1 MMFGLHW
8 PELVIVLVL
17 AVVVFGPK
25 RLPEIGGSLG
35 KTIKSFRKE
44 HEVSDEPGGATE
56 IPHHVD

>member
-17 AVVVFGPK
+17 ALVVFGPK

-35 KTIKSFRKE
+35 KTIKAFRKE
-44 HEVSDEPGGATE
+44 HETPEEPGATE
-56 IPHHVD
+56 IPHHID